1 MASVADMQWLASL
14 ILMYKVYIC
23 YFGYIRA
30 PVSVPVN
37 VQNVL
42 ADIKIVLVITGG
54 GVGSLLATSW
64 FLK

>member
-1 MASVADMQWLASL
+1 MASVANVQRLASF
-14 ILMYKVYIC
+14 ILMYEVYIW
-23 YFGYIRA
+23 YFGYVPD

-37 VQNVL
+37 VENVF
-42 ADIKIVLVITGG
+42 ANIKIILVITGG